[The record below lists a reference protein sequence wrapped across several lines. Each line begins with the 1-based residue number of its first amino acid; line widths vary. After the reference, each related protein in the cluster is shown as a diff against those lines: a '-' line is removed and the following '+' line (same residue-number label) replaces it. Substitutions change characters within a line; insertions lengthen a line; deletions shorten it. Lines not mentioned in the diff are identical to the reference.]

1 MHNHS
6 SFVVQKQEVGAIHTE
21 PDVMS
26 KTETNEPRRTHTQ
39 LIIFKKKKKTY
50 EHHFMYSHFF
60 MQVIFFS

>member
-26 KTETNEPRRTHTQ
+26 KTETNEPRTHTQ
-39 LIIFKKKKKTY
+39 LIIFKKKTKTY

-60 MQVIFFS
+60 MQVIFLS